1 MLVARA
7 TAESSV
13 KPVRGDGVWTGYAQQ
28 CCGFISSRKYY
39 LVRFERV
46 GIHSLDSRP
55 RAVREWTWEEED
67 EEERDPPP
75 WDRQPGRIPASGRRG
90 AGGSV
95 RSPPLV
101 GYSPPPLAISLTS
114 MTLGS

>member
-1 MLVARA
+1 MVLAPQSNGSLFPAFLLETSKPDREKRA
-7 TAESSV
+7 TAKKIEDRREGEGKS
-13 KPVRGDGVWTGYAQQ
+13 
-28 CCGFISSRKYY
+28 
-39 LVRFERV
+39 
-46 GIHSLDSRP
+46 
-55 RAVREWTWEEED
+55 EWTWEEED

-114 MTLGS
+114 PDSFISA